1 MKTREHASKILKG
14 TPQVYNFKSFNKDS
28 TFFQN
33 EKQNPIPDY
42 FVYENDAFSIVA
54 TSM

>member
-14 TPQVYNFKSFNKDS
+14 TPQVYNFKSFNKDT